1 MTVVQ
6 RLLAQARLDDSPKL
20 LEHARAEAAAG
31 DESWG
36 QWLAEYERGDAL
48 MLRLELAIDL
58 DDGARLSG
66 SSIGLFV
73 ERNAHVPKV
82 EQQVAEQASGDF
94 AMLAEQLS
102 THGLELDAYE
112 FGGMY
117 IHVELD
123 DGVRARMVQA

>member
-6 RLLAQARLDDSPKL
+6 RLLAQARLEDSPKVL
-20 LEHARAEAAAG
+20 AHARAEAAAG
-31 DESWG
+31 DESWEE
-36 QWLAEYERGDAL
+36 WLAEYERGDAL

-66 SSIGLFV
+66 SSSGLFV
-73 ERNAHVPKV
+73 ERHAHVPKV

-94 AMLAEQLS
+94 TTLAEQLCS
-102 THGLELDAYE
+102 HGFQLDAYE
-112 FGGMY
+112 LGDMY

-123 DGVRARMVQA
+123 DEVRARMAQV